1 MRIDTLYVEN
11 LHGYI
16 TGGIKL
22 NSDLNI
28 LYGKNGSGKT
38 TALNLLR
45 LVLNFDFSALR
56 QIKFK
61 YLVLT
66 YIDNDR
72 KGRIELNRRLP
83 DSESLAVDDA
93 APVDLRKLEAIVSKD
108 RLEDQRIFITLFDK
122 TIGRKQVSELDKL
135 RDVIR
140 QISNIRSRS
149 NITLVNIDRTMYVTS
164 RDGGVA
170 VDVGASKQEISASR
184 RKEVGKDPLDVVQ
197 GYCSENFVKFTNEND
212 QIKTKFIN
220 DLMISFL
227 DWDKIKSADSDTVV
241 TLDQLDQLE
250 AKFKHLGLLDGG
262 SSDRILKK
270 FFTDTRKILTE
281 ANDKPA
287 SVRGKGRK
295 TQREELDALLKKM
308 SLTRAGGLL
317 TSINEMEMRIQE
329 ARSVIDKY
337 LNSINSFFRATGKE
351 IKFSPTDN
359 KLHFHLTQSGED
371 DVSRDLSEL
380 SSGERQV
387 IIVLTYLYFVAKEDS
402 IFIVDEPE
410 LSLHLAWQRKFVDQM
425 KTLAPRNC
433 QIVLASH
440 SPEIVGAHRSVVQKV
455 FSDTTRPQ

>member
-1 MRIDTLYVEN
+1 MRVDTLYVED

-16 TGGIKL
+16 NGGIKL

-45 LVLNFDFSALR
+45 LVLNFDFFALR
-56 QIKFK
+56 QINFR
-61 YLVLT
+61 YLLLT
-66 YIDNDR
+66 YTDKNKEGKIEVDR
-72 KGRIELNRRLP
+72 RSP
-83 DSESLAVDDA
+83 DSETISIDGA
-93 APVDLRKLEAIVSKD
+93 APVDLKKLEAIGKD
-108 RLEDQRIFITLFDK
+108 RSEDHRIFITLFERLSK
-122 TIGRKQVSELDKL
+122 GKKQESELDKL
-135 RDVIR
+135 RDAIR
-140 QISNIRSRS
+140 KISQIRAQA

-170 VDVGASKQEISASR
+170 IDAGASKQESSSSR
-184 RKEVGKDPLDVVQ
+184 RKEGGDKDPLDVVQ
-197 GYCSENFVKFTNEND
+197 GYCVENYVKFTNEND
-212 QIKTKFIN
+212 QIKNRFIN

-227 DWDKIKSADSDTVV
+227 DWDKVRGVDQQTVV

-250 AKFKHLGLLDGG
+250 AKFKHLGLFDGG

-270 FFTDTRKILTE
+270 FFTDTRRILIE
-281 ANDKPA
+281 LNNKPTSA
-287 SVRGKGRK
+287 RGKGRK
-295 TQREELDALLKKM
+295 TREAELDELLRKM
-308 SLTRAGGLL
+308 SLTRVGGLL

-329 ARSVIDKY
+329 ARSIIDKY

-351 IKFSPTDN
+351 IKFSPSDN
-359 KLHFHLTQSGED
+359 RLNFHLIKSGED
-371 DVSRDLSEL
+371 GVSRDLSEL
-380 SSGERQV
+380 SSGERQI

-425 KTLAPRNC
+425 KELAPRNC

-440 SPEIVGAHRSVVQKV
+440 SPEIVGAHRQVVQKV
-455 FSDTTRPQ
+455 FSDVARP